1 MRSRRAGA
9 RAFFW
14 SAGLHRGQVDWARR
28 SPPTGDC
35 AGANAKA
42 SKPRLNSVFTPPFAS
57 VLQAASAA
65 PGLRSGPAVNST
77 SRNPACTLLDGF
89 LAISF
94 DNLGAGAQLALS
106 IAEASHRT
114 QVPRN
119 YRIGHLPARTGHTK
133 TRSAQNAPES
143 TLPRPQPQQEQ
154 KTSTPRRAAPNKPW
168 RTRTSSN

>member
-65 PGLRSGPAVNST
+65 PGLRSGPPVHST
-77 SRNPACTLLDGF
+77 SKNPACTLSDGF

-94 DNLGAGAQLALS
+94 DELGAGAHLALS
-106 IAEASHRT
+106 IAATSHRSKHR
-114 QVPRN
+114 RN
-119 YRIGHLPARTGHTK
+119 HLKKHLPARAGHTR

-143 TLPRPQPQQEQ
+143 TLPRPQAQQEQ
-154 KTSTPRRAAPNKPW
+154 KASTPRRAAPNKPW
-168 RTRTSSN
+168 KTRTSSN